1 MMMRFYLVLWLWLAA
16 SFAVW
21 AQQPATATA
30 ESTAQENA
38 AGRGEQTS
46 KAKQAT
52 AIGCLSGPDE
62 NGAYLL
68 RSMQHRDGIWVMGP
82 DDLRKHSGAKV
93 KLTGTWLPAEAG
105 MAASIKPRFQAT
117 AVELLAAKCQPP
129 AETTP
134 VSKHKPA
141 KPSATGSAPK

>member
-1 MMMRFYLVLWLWLAA
+1 MRFCLVLWLGLA
-16 SFAVW
+16 SGFTVW
-21 AQQPATATA
+21 AQQPATAPA
-30 ESTAQENA
+30 ASAAQENA
-38 AGRGEQTS
+38 SGSGEQTA

-52 AIGCLSGPDE
+52 VIGCLSGPDE

-68 RSMQHRDGIWVMGP
+68 RNMQHRSGVWVTSQ
-82 DDLRKHSGAKV
+82 DDLRKHSGGKV

-117 AVELLAAKCQPP
+117 ALELLAAKCQPP

-134 VSKHKPA
+134 VSKHKPP